1 MKYTQERV
9 EEVMRASNEVG
20 YDALSDDEK
29 KVLDWFDTSSQ
40 DYLDE
45 CRDNFRK

>member
-29 KVLDWFDTSSQ
+29 KVFVYVES
-40 DYLDE
+40 
-45 CRDNFRK
+45 